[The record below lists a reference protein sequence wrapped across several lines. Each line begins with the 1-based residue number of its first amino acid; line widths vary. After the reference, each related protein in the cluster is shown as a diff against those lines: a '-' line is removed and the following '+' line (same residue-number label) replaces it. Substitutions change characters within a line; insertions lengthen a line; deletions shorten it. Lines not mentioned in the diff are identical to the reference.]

1 MDFTRRQFTLAM
13 GSAALLLPLGCARK
27 PRADRI
33 GVALGGG
40 GARGLA
46 HILMLEVMDE
56 LGLKPYRISG
66 TSIGAIVGVLY
77 ASGKSGKEIRQL
89 VDELTVGTNE
99 SWLDALSEQRVLR
112 WLAFLLPELR
122 RGGLLN
128 PEGFINFLSET
139 VGIKTFN
146 ELKIPLQVVATD
158 FWDRKAVALSS
169 GELMP
174 AVQASMALPGV
185 FVPVEINGRLLV
197 DGGLVNPV
205 PYDLVQPD
213 CDFTIAIDVTGT
225 RTPDEDPTPT
235 YLDATFD
242 AFQILQTAILR
253 EKMKQNPPNLYIR
266 PEIKDVRVLE
276 FYKFEAIFSQSQPKK
291 DQLKRELE
299 RYFG

>member
-1 MDFTRRQFTLAM
+1 MDLTRRQFTCAL
-13 GSAALLLPLGCARK
+13 GSAALLLPWGCAKK

-33 GVALGGG
+33 GIALGGG

-46 HILMLEVMDE
+46 HILMLEVLDE
-56 LGLKPYRISG
+56 LGIQPYRISG

-77 ASGKSGKEIRQL
+77 ASGKSGREIRQL
-89 VDELTVGTNE
+89 VDELTVGSNE
-99 SWLDALSEQRVLR
+99 SWFDALSEQRVLR

-158 FWDRKAVALSS
+158 FWKREAVALSS

-185 FVPVEINGRLLV
+185 SAAVEINDRLLV

-205 PYDLVQPD
+205 PYDLIQFES
-213 CDFTIAIDVTGT
+213 DFTIAVDVTGT
-225 RTPDEDPTPT
+225 RTPDDDQNPN
-235 YLDATFD
+235 YLDTTFD
-242 AFQILQTAILR
+242 AFQILQTAVLR
-253 EKMKQNPPNLYIR
+253 EKMKHNPPNLYIR
-266 PEIKDVRVLE
+266 PEIRDVRVLE
-276 FYKFEAIFSQSQPKK
+276 FYKFEAIFEQAQVKK
-291 DQLKRELE
+291 DLLKRELE
-299 RYFG
+299 RQFG